1 MDIMAVREGTEG
13 SATATRHQRKHTTAS
28 AQTENAKSICH
39 RPHAR
44 RSRRQRSFGR
54 HRRLRQISI
63 AVLPSRS
70 SCWHHVLQVLC
81 DNAILL
87 AFDDNPKA
95 LESEAKRTGCIV
107 PNCLLA

>member
-13 SATATRHQRKHTTAS
+13 SATATRHQRKHNGKRANG
-28 AQTENAKSICH
+28 EREVN
-39 RPHAR
+39 
-44 RSRRQRSFGR
+44 
-54 HRRLRQISI
+54 
-63 AVLPSRS
+63 LPSPACTSQPQAAQLRPPS
-70 SCWHHVLQVLC
+70 SPASNQHRCPPFTQLLLGHDVLHVLC